1 MSPLWRSVLL
11 ESRDYF
17 SELLAFAPQP
27 ALCHLQCCLKCGNG
41 SDPGQHMMDGQS
53 LPSVGHHEFCDS
65 RLLPSFFST
74 AGHWDASQLFHQK
87 RGVLRG
93 GCAPATGQPVVPS
106 INGDPGGDL
115 LRTEAGTSCTPA
127 RQARVPGPHFFFLE
141 WRPVMGQGAR
151 TQDVGRGGWLG
162 RNDDS
167 PHLWFPAGVQSPETG
182 FFAFLEDKQK
192 P

>member
-1 MSPLWRSVLL
+1 M
-11 ESRDYF
+11 
-17 SELLAFAPQP
+17 
-27 ALCHLQCCLKCGNG
+27 
-41 SDPGQHMMDGQS
+41 
-53 LPSVGHHEFCDS
+53 
-65 RLLPSFFST
+65 
-74 AGHWDASQLFHQK
+74 
-87 RGVLRG
+87 
-93 GCAPATGQPVVPS
+93 
-106 INGDPGGDL
+106 
-115 LRTEAGTSCTPA
+115 SCTPA